1 VAIPKLH
8 LRLIVACLTNIHILH
23 IRQPGEKNMSL
34 ATGLKEN
41 RMSKKYD
48 TLVLI
53 GRFQPFH
60 NAHLEIVKR
69 ATALC
74 NKLVIVVGSARQPR
88 TYKNP
93 FTFEERAQMIRY
105 ATMGLSLQIN
115 IEPNID
121 TIYNDQAWA
130 VRVQQAVALH
140 TKPGERVGIIGHKKD
155 DSSFYLDMFPQWGYE
170 DVELVEFLSAVNI
183 RDLYFKQDLN
193 FNFLRSVVPDSTMG
207 FLQEFVKSPEY
218 AQIIREREFVAN
230 YKKQYAS
237 LPYPP
242 IFSTADA
249 VVIQSGHVLMIRR
262 RAEPGKGLWALP
274 GGYVNANTD
283 KSVEDAA
290 IRELRE
296 ETGIKVPAPVLRGSI
311 VRSRVFDAI
320 DRSPRGRIITH
331 AFYIQLPDGDLPKV
345 KGMDDAEKARWVPI
359 AEVRSE
365 DCFEDHYEILQHFLG
380 A

>member
-1 VAIPKLH
+1 M
-8 LRLIVACLTNIHILH
+8 T
-23 IRQPGEKNMSL
+23 
-34 ATGLKEN
+34 
-41 RMSKKYD
+41 KKYH

-60 NAHLEIVKR
+60 SAHLEIVKR

-74 NKLVIVVGSARQPR
+74 EQLVIITGSAAQPR

-93 FTFEERAQMIRY
+93 FTSAERRNMIKS
-105 ATMGLSLQIN
+105 ATAGLSMQIYVESN
-115 IEPNID
+115 FD

-130 VRVQQAVALH
+130 VRIQGIVSKYAVLG
-140 TKPGERVGIIGHKKD
+140 TKTGIIGHKKD

-170 DVELVEFLSAVNI
+170 NVELIEFLSAVDI
-183 RDLYFKQDLN
+183 RDLYFKRDVN
-193 FNFLRSVVPDSTMG
+193 MKFIRGVVPETVFD
-207 FLQEFVKSPEY
+207 FLDEFRHHDEY
-218 AQIIREREFVAN
+218 EQIIREREFVAN

-242 IFSTADA
+242 IFSTADS
-249 VVIQSGHVLMIRR
+249 VVICSGHVLMIKR

-296 ETGIKVPAPVLRGSI
+296 ETLIKVPAPVLRGSI
-311 VRSRVFDAI
+311 KRSKVFDAI

-331 AFYIQLPDGDLPKV
+331 AFHIELPDGELPKV
-345 KGMDDAEKARWVPI
+345 KGSDDAEKARWVPI

-365 DCFEDHYEILQHFLG
+365 ECFEDHYEIIQHFLG

>member
-1 VAIPKLH
+1 MPK
-8 LRLIVACLTNIHILH
+8 
-23 IRQPGEKNMSL
+23 Q
-34 ATGLKEN
+34 
-41 RMSKKYD
+41 YD
-48 TLVLI
+48 ALVLI

-60 NAHLEIVKR
+60 NAHCEIVKR
-69 ATALC
+69 ATALT
-74 NKLVIVVGSARQPR
+74 NHLVVITGSAAQPR

-93 FTFEERAQMIRY
+93 FTSAERQAMIRN
-105 ATMGLSLQIN
+105 ACAGLSLNISIN
-115 IEPNID
+115 ANVD

-130 VRVQQAVALH
+130 VRVQKIVSDAIYCA
-140 TKPGERVGIIGHKKD
+140 KGPGDFKIGVIGHKKD
-155 DSSFYLDMFPQWGYE
+155 ESSFYLDMFPQWAFE
-170 DVELVEFLSAVNI
+170 NIEEIEPLSAVNI
-183 RDLYFKQDLN
+183 RDLYFKRN
-193 FNFLRSVVPDSTMG
+193 ANMAFIKGVVPQTTYDFLDTFKST
-207 FLQEFVKSPEY
+207 PEY
-218 AQIIREREFVAN
+218 EQIIREREFVET

-296 ETGIKVPAPVLRGSI
+296 ETGIKVPAPVLRGNI
-311 VRSRVFDAI
+311 KRSKVFDAI

-331 AFYIQLPDGDLPKV
+331 AFHIELPDGELPKV
-345 KGMDDAEKARWVPI
+345 KGSDDADKARWVPI
-359 AEVRSE
+359 AEVRSDE
-365 DCFEDHYEILQHFLG
+365 CFEDHYEIIQHFLG

>member
-1 VAIPKLH
+1 
-8 LRLIVACLTNIHILH
+8 
-23 IRQPGEKNMSL
+23 MSF
-34 ATGLKEN
+34 T
-41 RMSKKYD
+41 KKYH

-60 NAHLEIVKR
+60 TAHLEIVKR

-74 NKLVIVVGSARQPR
+74 EQLIIITGSAKQPR

-93 FTFEERAQMIRY
+93 FTSTERAAMIKD
-105 ATMGLSLQIN
+105 ATRGLSIQIHV
-115 IEPNID
+115 EENID

-130 VRVQQAVALH
+130 VRVQGIVSKYRVLGL
-140 TKPGERVGIIGHKKD
+140 PVGIIGHKKD

-170 DVELVEFLSAVNI
+170 NVELIEFLSAVDI
-183 RDLYFKQDLN
+183 RDLYFKRDVN
-193 FNFLRSVVPDSTMG
+193 MKFIKGVVPESTFD
-207 FLQEFVKSPEY
+207 FLEQFRTTAEY
-218 AQIIREREFVAN
+218 EQIIREREFVAN

-249 VVIQSGHVLMIRR
+249 VVICSGHVLMIKR

-274 GGYVNANTD
+274 GGYVNAGTD

-296 ETGIKVPAPVLRGSI
+296 ETMIKVPAPVLRGSI
-311 VRSRVFDAI
+311 QRSKVFDAI

-331 AFYIQLPDGDLPKV
+331 AFHIQLPDGELPKV
-345 KGMDDAEKARWVPI
+345 KGSDDAEKARWVPI
-359 AEVRSE
+359 AEVKSE
-365 DCFEDHYEILQHFLG
+365 ECFEDHYEILQHFLG

>member
-1 VAIPKLH
+1 
-8 LRLIVACLTNIHILH
+8 
-23 IRQPGEKNMSL
+23 
-34 ATGLKEN
+34 
-41 RMSKKYD
+41 MSKKYD

-53 GRFQPFH
+53 GRFQPIH
-60 NAHLEIVKR
+60 NAHLEIIKR
-69 ATALC
+69 ATALADQ
-74 NKLVIVVGSARQPR
+74 LVIVTGSAAQPR

-93 FTFEERAQMIRY
+93 FTSFERERMIKS
-105 ATMGLSLQIN
+105 ASAGLALHICVEAN
-115 IEPNID
+115 TD

-130 VRVQQAVALH
+130 VRVQSLVAKH
-140 TKPGERVGIIGHKKD
+140 TKPGDRVGIIGHKKD
-155 DSSFYLDMFPQWGYE
+155 DSSFYLDMFPQWAFE
-170 DVELVEFLSAVNI
+170 DVELIEFLSAVDI
-183 RDLYFKQDLN
+183 RDLYFREIANYKFLKGVVPETTY
-193 FNFLRSVVPDSTMG
+193 NFLLDFSHTD
-207 FLQEFVKSPEY
+207 EY
-218 AQIIREREFVAN
+218 RQIIREREFVET

-262 RAEPGKGLWALP
+262 RAEPGRGLWALP

-296 ETGIKVPAPVLRGSI
+296 ETQIKVPAPVLRGNI
-311 VRSRVFDAI
+311 VRSKVFDAI

-331 AFYIQLPDGDLPKV
+331 AFYIQLPDGELPKI
-345 KGMDDAEKARWVPI
+345 KGSDDADKARWVPI

-365 DCFEDHYEILQHFLG
+365 ECFEDHYEIIQHFLG

>member
-1 VAIPKLH
+1 MPS
-8 LRLIVACLTNIHILH
+8 T
-23 IRQPGEKNMSL
+23 
-34 ATGLKEN
+34 
-41 RMSKKYD
+41 KKYH

-60 NAHLEIVKR
+60 NAHLEIVRR
-69 ATALC
+69 ATALTDQ
-74 NKLVIVVGSARQPR
+74 LVIITGSANQPR

-93 FTFEERAQMIRY
+93 FTSNERERMIRD
-105 ATMGLSLQIN
+105 ATRGMLGALHIYV
-115 IEPNID
+115 EPNVD

-130 VRVQQAVALH
+130 VRVQGIVSKYIALG
-140 TKPGERVGIIGHKKD
+140 TKTGIIGHKKD
-155 DSSFYLDMFPQWGYE
+155 ESSFYLDMFPQW
-170 DVELVEFLSAVNI
+170 DFVNVEEIEPLSAVNI
-183 RDLYFKQDLN
+183 RDLYFKRERIFNSN
-193 FNFLRSVVPDSTMG
+193 FIKHVVPESTYE
-207 FLQEFVKSPEY
+207 FLMEFRKTEEFE
-218 AQIIREREFVAN
+218 QIIREREFVEN

-283 KSVEDAA
+283 KSVEAA
-290 IRELRE
+290 MLRELRE
-296 ETGIKVPAPVLRGSI
+296 ETKIKVPEPVLKGSI

-331 AFYIQLPDGDLPKV
+331 AFHIVLPDGELPKV
-345 KGMDDAEKARWVPI
+345 KGSDDAEKARWVPI
-359 AEVRSE
+359 AEVRSDE
-365 DCFEDHYEILQHFLG
+365 CFEDHYEILQHFVG

>member
-1 VAIPKLH
+1 
-8 LRLIVACLTNIHILH
+8 
-23 IRQPGEKNMSL
+23 M
-34 ATGLKEN
+34 
-41 RMSKKYD
+41 KKYD

-53 GRFQPFH
+53 GRFQPLH
-60 NAHLEIVKR
+60 NAHLEIIKR
-69 ATALC
+69 ATALTD
-74 NKLVIVVGSARQPR
+74 KLVVICGSARQPR

-93 FTFEERAQMIRY
+93 FTFDERARMIRN
-105 ATMGLSLQIN
+105 ATAGLSLQIS

-130 VRVQQAVALH
+130 VRVQKIVSDAVYN
-140 TKPGERVGIIGHKKD
+140 TKGPGEFKIGVIGHKKD
-155 DSSFYLDMFPQWGYE
+155 ESSFYLDMFPQWDFVNVDQIEPLG
-170 DVELVEFLSAVNI
+170 ATNI
-183 RDLYFKQDLN
+183 RDLFFKRDANMN
-193 FNFLRSVVPDSTMG
+193 FIKSVVPETTVE
-207 FLQEFVKSPEY
+207 FLNEFRKTPEY
-218 AQIIREREFVAN
+218 EQVIREREFVEN

-283 KSVEDAA
+283 KSVEAA
-290 IRELRE
+290 MLRELRE
-296 ETGIKVPAPVLRGSI
+296 ETKIKVPEPVLRGNI
-311 VRSRVFDAI
+311 VRSKVFDAI

-331 AFYIQLPDGDLPKV
+331 AFYIQLPDGELPKV
-345 KGMDDAEKARWVPI
+345 KGSDDAEKARWVPI
-359 AEVRSE
+359 AEVKSE
-365 DCFEDHYEILQHFLG
+365 ECFEDHYEIIQHFLG

>member
-1 VAIPKLH
+1 
-8 LRLIVACLTNIHILH
+8 
-23 IRQPGEKNMSL
+23 
-34 ATGLKEN
+34 
-41 RMSKKYD
+41 MSKQYD

-74 NKLVIVVGSARQPR
+74 DQLIIITGSAKQPR

-93 FTFEERAQMIRY
+93 FTSRERHNMIKS
-105 ATMGLSLQIN
+105 ATAGLSMHIIVEEN
-115 IEPNID
+115 VD

-130 VRVQQAVALH
+130 VRIQGIVAKF
-140 TKPGERVGIIGHKKD
+140 TVPGKSVGIIGHKKD

-170 DVELVEFLSAVNI
+170 NVELIEFLSAVDI
-183 RDLYFKQDLN
+183 RDLYFKRDAN
-193 FNFLRSVVPDSTMG
+193 MAFIKGVVPETTFD
-207 FLQEFVKSPEY
+207 FLTEFKNSPEY
-218 AQIIREREFVAN
+218 EQIIREREFVAN

-262 RAEPGKGLWALP
+262 RAEPGRGLWALP
-274 GGYVNANTD
+274 GGYVNAATD
-283 KSVEDAA
+283 KTVEDAA

-296 ETGIKVPAPVLRGSI
+296 ETLIKVPAPVLRGNI
-311 VRSRVFDAI
+311 VRSKVFDAI

-331 AFYIQLPDGDLPKV
+331 AFYIQLPDGELPKV
-345 KGMDDAEKARWVPI
+345 KGSDDAEKARWVPI

-365 DCFEDHYEILQHFLG
+365 ECFEDHFEILSHFVG

>member
-1 VAIPKLH
+1 
-8 LRLIVACLTNIHILH
+8 
-23 IRQPGEKNMSL
+23 
-34 ATGLKEN
+34 
-41 RMSKKYD
+41 MSKKYD

-60 NAHLEIVKR
+60 TAHLLLASR
-69 ATALC
+69 ATALAD
-74 NKLVIVVGSARQPR
+74 KLVFICGSANQPR

-93 FTFEERAQMIRY
+93 FTFRERYSMIY
-105 ATMGLSLQIN
+105 EATRGFGGALTVS
-115 IEPNID
+115 IEANPD

-130 VRVQQAVALH
+130 VRVQALVAKH
-140 TKPGERVGIIGHKKD
+140 TKPGEKIGIIGHRKD
-155 DSSFYLDMFPQWGYE
+155 PSSFYLDMFPQWGFE
-170 DVELVEFLSAVNI
+170 EVELLEPLDATDI
-183 RDLYFKQDLN
+183 RELYFKRDAN
-193 FNFLRSVVPDSTMG
+193 MKFIKGVVPQTTYD
-207 FLQEFVKSPEY
+207 FLEQFKETADYE
-218 AQIIREREFVAN
+218 QIIREREFVIN

-283 KSVEDAA
+283 RTVEDAA

-296 ETGIKVPAPVLRGSI
+296 ETQIKVPGPVLRGNI
-311 VRSRVFDAI
+311 VRSKVFDAI

-331 AFYIQLPDGDLPKV
+331 AFYINLPDGELPKI
-345 KGMDDAEKARWVPI
+345 KGSDDADKARWVPI

-365 DCFEDHYEILQHFLG
+365 ECFEDHYEIIQHFLG